1 MIPTQDVVDLGATA
15 GLRAVEISAVILSA
29 LSGIIVASRKRMD
42 LVGTYALAVV
52 TAFGGGTV
60 RDILLD
66 RRPLFWVTYWQYLVV
81 VLALCILVVYSRRA
95 YESASRWQRRFDVVD
110 AAGLA
115 LFALSGSHIALQH
128 GMPLFVAI
136 IYGVITASV
145 GGVLRDVL
153 STEIPTLLPC
163 RCAARH
169 GCICRLRGVRRPARV
184 TRPSAGRGERRVCRD
199 RCAASDIDLARHSS
213 FQHRTGCAHCSARAS
228 TRSKTEDRRPKTEG
242 LTSSRYLDV
251 VLRRK
256 KSIRMN

>member
-1 MIPTQDVVDLGATA
+1 MIPTQDVVNLGATA

-42 LVGTYALAVV
+42 VVGTYALAVV

-66 RRPLFWVTYWQYLVV
+66 RRPLFWVTYWQYLVA

-110 AAGLA
+110 AVGLA

-136 IYGVITASV
+136 ICGVITASV

-153 STEIPTLLPC
+153 STEIPTLFRVGALYATAVFAG
-163 RCAARH
+163 CAVYVGLIA
-169 GCICRLRGVRRPARV
+169 LRVPLLIAG
-184 TRPSAGRGERRVCRD
+184 SAGFSVTVGLRLTSIWRGIVLPAPHWLRT
-199 RCAASDIDLARHSS
+199 L
-213 FQHRTGCAHCSARAS
+213 QRTGEYPV
-228 TRSKTEDRRPKTEG
+228 EDRGPKSEDRG
-242 LTSSRYLDV
+242 PRA
-251 VLRRK
+251 
-256 KSIRMN
+256 